1 MEPNIWGPAGWT
13 FLHSVTFKYPENP
26 SDLEK
31 QKYYNFFNSLKNVLP
46 CPTCQE
52 HYENNFEKIPIRL
65 ENREE
70 LIEWLIDLHNEVNRM
85 NGKRVYTYDEVYD
98 IYNDMYGE
106 GEKSKKSPDYL
117 FILLLLA
124 ILVIGCYY
132 YKEVYLKKN

>member
-1 MEPNIWGPAGWT
+1 MEPNVWGPAGWT

-52 HYENNFEKIPIRL
+52 HYRDNFEKIPIRL

-85 NGKRVYTYDEVYD
+85 NGKRVYTYDEVYE
-98 IYNDMYGE
+98 IYNDMYGVE
-106 GEKSKKSPDYL
+106 TGKKSPDYL
-117 FILLLLA
+117 FILLL
-124 ILVIGCYY
+124 IVIVVIGCYY